1 MTTNPDKPSRNEDDY
16 FARQDA
22 ELIERQRKLALDH
35 SVQQERKSHFMRCPK
50 CGGHLTTTLFG
61 KSQIEQCPDC
71 HGVWLDAGELDTLV
85 AHPEP
90 GILGRVLGDVL
101 HNFRKRSAK

>member
-1 MTTNPDKPSRNEDDY
+1 MTNPEKPSRNEDDY

-22 ELIERQRKLALDH
+22 DLIERQRKLATD
-35 SVQQERKSHFMRCPK
+35 SATAAERKSHFMRCPK
-50 CGGHLTTTLFG
+50 CGGHLTTSLFNRI
-61 KSQIEQCPDC
+61 QIEQCPDC

-90 GILGRVLGDVL
+90 GVIGRMLGDLL
-101 HNFRKRSAK
+101 HTFRKKSS